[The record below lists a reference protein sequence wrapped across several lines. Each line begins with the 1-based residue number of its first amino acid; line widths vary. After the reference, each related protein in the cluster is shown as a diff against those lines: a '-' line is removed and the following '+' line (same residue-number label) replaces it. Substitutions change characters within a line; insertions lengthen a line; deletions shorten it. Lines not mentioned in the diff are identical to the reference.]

1 MTTVEIILA
10 IALGILGSSG
20 LAAIVV
26 ACLNR
31 HWAKKDKK
39 EVSTEEVER
48 INDRIDILF
57 EAEQVSMLD
66 RICWIGEKYIEAREV
81 RLSDLLKLESMYRVF
96 KKLGGN
102 GDADPVM
109 ERVRTL
115 PVAHE

>member
-1 MTTVEIILA
+1 MTTGEIILA
-10 IALGILGSSG
+10 IAVALLGSTG
-20 LAAIVV
+20 LSTIVV
-26 ACLNR
+26 VCLQR

-39 EVSTEEVER
+39 EVNAEEIER
-48 INDRIDILF
+48 INARIDILF

-66 RICWIGEKYIEAREV
+66 RICWIGEKYIEAEEV